1 MKPPSAPSA
10 ERLAKL
16 ADPARRA
23 ALQTDQPTS
32 VTAPIPDVVVVRS
45 ESMPDAEGLTVGAL
59 AARTGAHPVDAM
71 LDLAVADGLRTV
83 FYGSPPNA
91 NVENLRE
98 ILANRWV
105 LFGVSD
111 GGAHTKFVTSGRYP
125 TETLVQVVREHEIVD
140 LEEAHWRL
148 SALPARFAG
157 FRDRGVL
164 REGAPADIVVYDFD
178 NLAVLP
184 MEVAHD
190 FPGGEWRRVQRAH
203 GYRWVLVNGAVTIED
218 DRETA
223 TYGGELLRH
232 GGVGAR
238 VSVT

>member
-1 MKPPSAPSA
+1 MRKGAPSG
-10 ERLAKL
+10 EL
-16 ADPARRA
+16 ARRA
-23 ALQTDQPTS
+23 
-32 VTAPIPDVVVVRS
+32 
-45 ESMPDAEGLTVGAL
+45 
-59 AARTGAHPVDAM
+59 GAHPVDAM

-148 SALPARFAG
+148 ERVARALR
-157 FRDRGVL
+157 R
-164 REGAPADIVVYDFD
+164 
-178 NLAVLP
+178 LP
-184 MEVAHD
+184 
-190 FPGGEWRRVQRAH
+190 
-203 GYRWVLVNGAVTIED
+203 
-218 DRETA
+218 
-223 TYGGELLRH
+223 
-232 GGVGAR
+232 
-238 VSVT
+238 